1 MSYIFASITLRAA
14 KINMSSDSIKHSSKE
29 PLHAVH
35 ISQGLS
41 ILRCMENLRKGEN
54 AWAARALIKYGNG
67 RLLLMNVTVMT
78 VNQGEAFKVRTD
90 SWFYEPGRFPQCDY
104 RCSNVVLQLKM
115 WTGLHLVL
123 TEKPVLKMFKYLNF
137 LYFYFHYFFGCLQG
151 DGSTF
156 SWGQ

>member
-54 AWAARALIKYGNG
+54 ACAARALIKYGNG
-67 RLLLMNVTVMT
+67 RLLLMNMTVMT

-90 SWFYEPGRFPQCDY
+90 S
-104 RCSNVVLQLKM
+104 
-115 WTGLHLVL
+115 
-123 TEKPVLKMFKYLNF
+123 
-137 LYFYFHYFFGCLQG
+137 
-151 DGSTF
+151 
-156 SWGQ
+156 